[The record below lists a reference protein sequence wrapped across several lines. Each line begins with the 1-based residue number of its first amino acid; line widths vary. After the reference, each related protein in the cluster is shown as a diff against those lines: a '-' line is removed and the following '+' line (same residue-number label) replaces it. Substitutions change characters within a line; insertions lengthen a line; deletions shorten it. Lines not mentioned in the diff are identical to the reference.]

1 MRVIPTASVRRWA
14 DIQKQSAPASFS
26 TTCPH
31 CTELVTFST
40 TGHYFDGK
48 RACVS
53 ASARCPGC
61 NQHVGV
67 WSFGANGKDT
77 AEVYMHPNHS
87 EPHKPKSIESAI
99 SEPLFRSYLSTV
111 DAYNSGNFVATAVCC
126 IRTLEGLFQDLLP
139 EADRQHNL
147 ARSITK
153 VAETVDLAEPI
164 RNLANVLRQ
173 GGNLGAHFDMEK
185 EPDQQMALRMLTLL
199 ENLME
204 FLHVLPQEIGDL
216 ERPLDRDA

>member
-1 MRVIPTASVRRWA
+1 MREIPLKSVRQWME
-14 DIQKQSAPASFS
+14 IQKNAVPASFS

-40 TGHYFDGK
+40 GAHQVDAK
-48 RACVS
+48 RACIS
-53 ASARCPGC
+53 SSTRCPSC
-61 NQHVGV
+61 NHHVGV
-67 WSFGANGKDT
+67 WSLGANGKEV
-77 AEVYMHPNHS
+77 AEIYMHPNHS
-87 EPHKPKSIESAI
+87 EPHRPKHIEDAI

-126 IRTLEGLFQDLLP
+126 RRTLEGLFQGLVP
-139 EADRQHNL
+139 EGEHTSNL
-147 ARSITK
+147 ARSIEK

-185 EPDQQMALRMLTLL
+185 EPDQQMAFRMLTLL

-216 ERPLDRDA
+216 ESHLDRDA